1 MPPPGTDPKRLGMT
15 KVSTGAEAHAET
27 QEHVIRSMTGFAAAN
42 GALEPF
48 RWSWDVRSVNGKG
61 LDVRLRVP
69 EWIDGLEAALRPMVL
84 ARAARGNVTLS
95 LRVSRDDAVASV
107 TLNTTQMKATVQ
119 SLLEIE
125 AEAMEQGLS
134 LAPSRASDIAMM
146 RGVLEQGVT
155 QDDPAPL
162 RAALV
167 AELPAVLEAFDTMR
181 QSEGTALRA
190 VLTAQLDEV
199 TALTQEAATLA
210 EARKED
216 VAATL
221 KENLARVLDNTDG
234 ADPDRVA
241 QELALLAVKAD
252 VTEEIDRL
260 HTHVGAARALLD
272 EGGSVG
278 RKLDFL
284 MQEFNREANTLCSKA
299 QNADLTRVG
308 LALKALIDQMREQ
321 VQNVE

>member
-1 MPPPGTDPKRLGMT
+1 MSKSQKQTPL
-15 KVSTGAEAHAET
+15 
-27 QEHVIRSMTGFAAAN
+27 RSMTGFAAGA
-42 GALEPF
+42 GALDPF

-61 LDVRLRVP
+61 LDLRLRVP
-69 EWIDGLEAALRPMVL
+69 DWIDGLEAALRPLVS
-84 ARAARGNVTLS
+84 AHAHRGNITLS
-95 LRVSRDDAVASV
+95 LRVSRDDAVA
-107 TLNTTQMKATVQ
+107 TLALNTTQMQAVVQ
-119 SLLEIE
+119 GLLDIE

-134 LAPSRASDIAMM
+134 LAPSRASDIAVM
-146 RGVLEQGVT
+146 RGVMEHAVT
-155 QDDPAPL
+155 QDDPGPL
-162 RAALV
+162 RAALL
-167 AELPAVLEAFDTMR
+167 AEVPTVLAEFDAMR
-181 QSEGTALRA
+181 QSEGAALLA
-190 VLTAQLDEV
+190 VLSGQLEQV
-199 TALTQEAATLA
+199 TSLTKDAAVLA
-210 EARKED
+210 EARKEE

-221 KENLARVLDNTDG
+221 KRNLARVLDNTDG

-260 HTHVGAARALLD
+260 HAHVKAAQDLLAQGGA
-272 EGGSVG
+272 VG

-299 QNADLTRVG
+299 QNAELTRVG